1 MDTIHSHG
9 SAEHGMQIDASVV
22 TQLLLP
28 RGSRCFDVCCCCHG
42 NAPLASDALRSNFLF
57 FFASIDVRVLRG
69 DIVQENDDDDDDD
82 DDDDVALLLTVLPAG
97 LSWILLRGTLVVVA
111 VAVVVVAVAVVLILD
126 TGLDFV
132 LTMDA
137 VCVETRPKRD
147 EAPSVAISTLPHFA
161 ASFFRRS
168 SYMARSC
175 RQGHARG
182 HNDVS
187 VWKLCEQPA
196 PNKNW
201 CHTHRNGA
209 R

>member
-1 MDTIHSHG
+1 MDTTRSHG
-9 SAEHGMQIDASVV
+9 SPEHGMQIDASVMTHVV

-42 NAPLASDALRSNFLF
+42 NAPLVSDALRSNFLF

-82 DDDDVALLLTVLPAG
+82 DDDVALLLAVLPAG
-97 LSWILLRGTLVVVA
+97 LPWILLRGTLVVVAVA

-126 TGLDFV
+126 TDLDFV

-147 EAPSVAISTLPHFA
+147 EAPSVVVSTLPHFA

-175 RQGHARG
+175 RQGHTRAG
-182 HNDVS
+182 
-187 VWKLCEQPA
+187 
-196 PNKNW
+196 
-201 CHTHRNGA
+201 TTT
-209 R
+209 